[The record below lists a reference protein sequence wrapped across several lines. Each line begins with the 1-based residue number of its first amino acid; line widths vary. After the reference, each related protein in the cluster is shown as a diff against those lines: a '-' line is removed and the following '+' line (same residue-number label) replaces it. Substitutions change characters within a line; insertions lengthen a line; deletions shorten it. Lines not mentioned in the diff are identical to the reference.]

1 MPRAKKNAAQPST
14 EPTASTA
21 QLSGVQPLA
30 PDPTSTGLPE
40 GSASLVHSRAQSS
53 HPAVSPAPRPIR
65 QKLPDDVFAKYD
77 AGMRTQAAALYR
89 LLEKGPVAIDVSY
102 PEVVTWMRGKGVRIK
117 TRMTTEGSFYELE
130 SDIPV
135 P

>member
-1 MPRAKKNAAQPST
+1 MPRAKRSPAQPST

-21 QLSGVQPLA
+21 QPSGVQPLA
-30 PDPTSTGLPE
+30 PEGVSTGSSLPA
-40 GSASLVHSRAQSS
+40 GSASLAHRTVQ
-53 HPAVSPAPRPIR
+53 PVISPPPRPIK
-65 QKLPDDVFAKYD
+65 QQLPEDVFAKYD

-89 LLEKGPVAIDVSY
+89 LLEKGPVHIEPAY